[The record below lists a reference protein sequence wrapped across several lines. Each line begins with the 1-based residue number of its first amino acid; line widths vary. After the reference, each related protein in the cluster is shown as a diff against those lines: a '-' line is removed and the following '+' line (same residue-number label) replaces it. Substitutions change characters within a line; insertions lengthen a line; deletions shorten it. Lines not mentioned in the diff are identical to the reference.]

1 MLKGEAGN
9 IDLVTNIIESTM
21 RVIGLYTTIEGENTP
36 SKREWREP
44 QGDSQGRSEKENSD
58 GESWEVRWTADL
70 SDLVGCLGYFFTVA
84 NNCYWRAYKW
94 SNRRENEK
102 KPCPGLDRECEKT
115 RAF

>member
-84 NNCYWRAYKW
+84 NNCHWRAYKW